1 MSYSNSILLLRL
13 QELTQSA
20 RTFRARGSKVIR
32 CNTCLTFIEA
42 ALDEYQKL
50 TTQQLSY
57 YRNQEEQL

>member
-1 MSYSNSILLLRL
+1 MNVVQRIHYSEKR
-13 QELTQSA
+13 
-20 RTFRARGSKVIR
+20 
-32 CNTCLTFIEA
+32 TFIEA